1 MSKRTNTKRQDG
13 SNDRALGD
21 AELIL
26 LSSGGARSDRL
37 VEPPE
42 TMKPVTRQRA
52 AGNLIKRGLAVER
65 VAGRDEPAWREQD
78 GERLAL
84 EVSAAGLAAIGIE
97 DSAPSEQTRGD
108 ADRGRQEPAPD
119 PAHPRPGSKGA
130 LVVSLLTRTE
140 GASIEELIAETGW
153 LPHTTRAALTGLRK
167 RGFAIRRDSDEGGSR
182 YRIPAPQPELPVR
195 RGRRPRAS
203 EARAAA

>member
-1 MSKRTNTKRQDG
+1 MAKRTNTKGKDG
-13 SNDRALGD
+13 SKGRSLGD

-26 LSSGGARSDRL
+26 LSAGGSRPDRL

-52 AGNLIKRGLAVER
+52 AGNLIKRGYAVER
-65 VAGRDEPAWREQD
+65 AARPGEPAWREQD
-78 GERLAL
+78 GERFVL
-84 EVSAAGLAAIGIE
+84 EVSAAGLAEIGIDDGQPGHTVAE
-97 DSAPSEQTRGD
+97 PSRDRAEAPS
-108 ADRGRQEPAPD
+108 D

-130 LVVSLLTRTE
+130 QVVSLLSRSE

-167 RGFAIRRDSDEGGSR
+167 RGFAITRDADESGSR
-182 YRIPAPQPELPVR
+182 YRIPASKPEPAR
-195 RGRRPRAS
+195 RGRKPRAS